1 MPDPMTAFVRMR
13 TPLWGL
19 CLGLVGLCPLLGGC
33 VPIMLPVHEW
43 PGPLVANRFA
53 TDVDVEV
60 RLTDGTVRRGTYK
73 PCDGHRYFDPQPVN
87 HQRTVF
93 LERLIVRKDGAVV
106 DDHEGA
112 KVEAMGA
119 RGGIAV
125 LDESGLRRLTGFRWC
140 SRVFNTSTTDVRLTA
155 VYRDGRTA
163 SLTLRPCEPH
173 RWTGL
178 DPLGGDEAQTEDAI
192 PTRLTVTRDG
202 EVIHDLDERALGKT
216 FKRHLRS
223 RNLMIYAIGES
234 AIVGKNGVTPPRRC
248 LRPNAGP
255 ALAL

>member
-1 MPDPMTAFVRMR
+1 MR

-19 CLGLVGLCPLLGGC
+19 CLVLVGLCPLVGGC
-33 VPIMLPVHEW
+33 LPFPSLLPIREW

-73 PCDGHRYFDPQPVN
+73 PCDEHRYFDAHPLTYME
-87 HQRTVF
+87 RTVF
-93 LERLIVRKDGAVV
+93 VERLTVRKDGAVIG
-106 DDHEGA
+106 DYQGA
-112 KVEAMGA
+112 KVEALGA
-119 RGGIAV
+119 FGGVAV
-125 LDESGLRRLTGFRWC
+125 LDESGLRRLTGHVRC
-140 SRVFNTSTTDVRLTA
+140 SRVFNTTTTDVRVAA
-155 VYRDGRTA
+155 VYGDGSTA

-173 RWTGL
+173 LWTGL
-178 DPLGGDEAQTEDAI
+178 DPLRDKELQADDAS

-202 EVIHDLDERALGKT
+202 EVIHDLDERAIGKT

-234 AIVGKNGVTPPRRC
+234 AIVGQGGVTPPRRC

-255 ALAL
+255 APAL